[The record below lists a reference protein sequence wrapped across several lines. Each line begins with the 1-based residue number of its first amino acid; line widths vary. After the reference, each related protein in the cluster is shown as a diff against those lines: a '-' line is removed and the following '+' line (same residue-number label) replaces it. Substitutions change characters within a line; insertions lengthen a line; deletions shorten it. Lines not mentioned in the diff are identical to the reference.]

1 MKSFFDLQGDLKL
14 YKQSIFPGFF
24 FFLSF
29 FSCIQY
35 FSLAHQASLPLLQDI
50 LSKKIRNFNGGFL
63 DNDVQDRYL

>member
-14 YKQSIFPGFF
+14 CKQSIFPGFF
-24 FFLSF
+24 FSF
-29 FSCIQY
+29 FSYIQY

-63 DNDVQDRYL
+63 DNDVQDRYLWK